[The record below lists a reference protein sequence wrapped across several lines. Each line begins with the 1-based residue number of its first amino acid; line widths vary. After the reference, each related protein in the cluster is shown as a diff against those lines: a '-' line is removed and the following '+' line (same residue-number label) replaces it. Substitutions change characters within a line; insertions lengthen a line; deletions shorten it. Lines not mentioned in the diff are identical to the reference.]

1 MTTGIRNFPRGV
13 LSTLDRLIKDMKGRR
28 GRPDGFV
35 GTDSHGLA
43 ETEQLGTGTADATSY
58 LRGDNTWA
66 VPAGTGTAGD
76 VVGDDVSVSVQNIAA
91 YNNVNGKHITELT
104 GTQGQVLY
112 HNGTVWSKLNAGT
125 AGQFL
130 QTGGAGAD
138 PAWASEASGA
148 GDVTAGDLTVTSG
161 NIVAYN
167 GGGGTS
173 IVEFSG
179 VQGDI
184 AYHNG
189 TSWVKLN
196 AGTYGHPLKTNGA
209 GANPSWAT
217 VDETIYISAADC
229 TATNINAALASLTN
243 GGGIVQLPAGDYE
256 MDAAIVIGESG
267 VTLRGAGRDAT
278 WLFYDNDFNTDIVT
292 ISDHQSGV
300 EDMTISGQPR
310 ADSNNGMGGVGTG
323 RGVVIAKVAG
333 AQDFIAHPFLRRVVV
348 ACTPSWNIYDSGT
361 ARQTKSGTNGDDDIQ
376 PNVSTGFCVSVL
388 MEITDCTGGS
398 ANSGGAL
405 YMGGGTAAPK
415 INGFKTNSYSYG
427 TYQRVNTGG
436 SVVSIEKG
444 SVHLFGVSDA
454 TFCGNCAFQSQSK
467 QASGVDV
474 RHYDNDATMVSLLNC
489 VSTVFHQPYF
499 EVLSTALDGTHPDGV
514 ATYGT
519 TTAGRQ
525 NWLIT
530 SINCRDITVIEPY
543 VSSAATP
550 LATTTGFPMRFW
562 KTPEDSEV
570 GNSITIR
577 GGRLF
582 HRRDV
587 LAAASGA
594 REAGDPSTWDRDDL
608 VFAGGLDGT
617 REWPIEVDGLLIS
630 NLVSGKVRP
639 PSTPASGSAGGSIM
653 NRENATFSD
662 RSHKFL
668 QLGKWEGVG
677 INASEPDDMRARY
690 ILSHEIRGGVFA
702 YTNGLSSFSVATQKN
717 SNTTLTSAALFGS
730 VAVGNLVTG
739 SAIPSNTYVTAKAS
753 DSSLTISQAATDS
766 VLEGITFW
774 YNGGPQS
781 EGLWGS
787 SASDNDF
794 RQIPWI
800 RKGVSEWGGKMA
812 GDMWMFFSDPI
823 ESEYQKAL
831 FRWYDGT
838 NWRSAVG
845 LVGTSSITART
856 TDLGATTLLTGH
868 LYSAGMYRVNLYLTC
883 GTAGDL
889 GDTVT
894 VTLSWNDGVARTDA
908 TTILNAA
915 VTTTPKGATLT
926 LYSAASANITYTAT
940 VSSPGAGTPSYA
952 IEARLEAIG

>member
-1 MTTGIRNFPRGV
+1 
-13 LSTLDRLIKDMKGRR
+13 
-28 GRPDGFV
+28 
-35 GTDSHGLA
+35 
-43 ETEQLGTGTADATSY
+43 
-58 LRGDNTWA
+58 
-66 VPAGTGTAGD
+66 
-76 VVGDDVSVSVQNIAA
+76 
-91 YNNVNGKHITELT
+91 
-104 GTQGQVLY
+104 
-112 HNGTVWSKLNAGT
+112 
-125 AGQFL
+125 
-130 QTGGAGAD
+130 
-138 PAWASEASGA
+138 
-148 GDVTAGDLTVTSG
+148 
-161 NIVAYN
+161 
-167 GGGGTS
+167 
-173 IVEFSG
+173 
-179 VQGDI
+179 
-184 AYHNG
+184 
-189 TSWVKLN
+189 
-196 AGTYGHPLKTNGA
+196 
-209 GANPSWAT
+209 
-217 VDETIYISAADC
+217 
-229 TATNINAALASLTN
+229 
-243 GGGIVQLPAGDYE
+243 
-256 MDAAIVIGESG
+256 
-267 VTLRGAGRDAT
+267 
-278 WLFYDNDFNTDIVT
+278 
-292 ISDHQSGV
+292 
-300 EDMTISGQPR
+300 
-310 ADSNNGMGGVGTG
+310 
-323 RGVVIAKVAG
+323 
-333 AQDFIAHPFLRRVVV
+333 
-348 ACTPSWNIYDSGT
+348 
-361 ARQTKSGTNGDDDIQ
+361 
-376 PNVSTGFCVSVL
+376 
-388 MEITDCTGGS
+388 
-398 ANSGGAL
+398 
-405 YMGGGTAAPK
+405 
-415 INGFKTNSYSYG
+415 
-427 TYQRVNTGG
+427 
-436 SVVSIEKG
+436 
-444 SVHLFGVSDA
+444 
-454 TFCGNCAFQSQSK
+454 
-467 QASGVDV
+467 
-474 RHYDNDATMVSLLNC
+474 

-519 TTAGRQ
+519 TTPGRQ

-543 VSSAATP
+543 VSSASTP

-562 KTPEDSEV
+562 KTPDDSEV

-639 PSTPASGSAGGSIM
+639 PSTPATGSAGGSIM

-702 YTNGLSSFSVATQKN
+702 YTNGLSSFSVATQKTN
-717 SNTTLTSAALFGS
+717 LSPILTSAALFGS

-739 SAIPSNTYVTAKAS
+739 VGIPANSYVITKTS
-753 DSSLTISQAATDS
+753 DSNITISNNATDS

-800 RKGVSEWGGKMA
+800 RKGVSAWGGVMA

-823 ESEYQKAL
+823 ESEYQKAI
-831 FRWYDGT
+831 FRWNDGT

-868 LYSAGMYRVNLYLTC
+868 LYAAAMYRATFYLAC
-883 GTAGDL
+883 GVAGDV

-894 VTLSWNDGVARTDA
+894 ITLSYNDGVARTNTSVVLDA
-908 TTILNAA
+908 S
-915 VTTTPKGATLT
+915 VTTSPKGAEVLF
-926 LYSAASANITYTAT
+926 YSAASANVSYTAT
-940 VSSPGAGTPSYA
+940 VSSPGAGTPSYSV
-952 IEARLEAIG
+952 EARLEAIG